1 LTKTERK
8 QKQRCKKVLTTQR
21 RGQKRKEEKSLN
33 EDNAKWSK
41 TLQTNDNESK
51 KTAKPEKNLRLFKMS
66 KT

>member
-21 RGQKRKEEKSLN
+21 RRQKRKEEKSLN

-41 TLQTNDNESK
+41 TLQTNDNEKAESK
-51 KTAKPEKNLRLFKMS
+51 KTVKPEKNL
-66 KT
+66 